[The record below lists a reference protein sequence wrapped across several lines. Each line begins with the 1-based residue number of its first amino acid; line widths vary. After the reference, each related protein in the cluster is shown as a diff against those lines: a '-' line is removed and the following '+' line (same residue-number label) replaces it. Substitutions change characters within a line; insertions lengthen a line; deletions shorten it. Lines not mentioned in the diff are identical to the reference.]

1 MEQSSKDQLDRM
13 FAPRGLAF
21 FGGIASPGAF
31 GNLIALSQ
39 VRYGYKGNLCPISPK
54 GGEIAGHKIYKSLD
68 EVKVPIDLACVSVP
82 ARAVPEV
89 LQDCLAHEVTGVQV
103 HSSGFA
109 ETGKIKGI
117 ELQKEIVR
125 IARQGLRIV
134 GPNCFGLH
142 SPKGGI
148 TLLPGSDFSKEPG
161 PVALISQSGGVATDF
176 GYAAQS
182 AGMRLSKVIS
192 FGNGCDVDA
201 VELMEYMGT
210 DPDTQYI
217 AAYLEGIQDGGRFLQ
232 AVKQASRTKPVV
244 VWKAGLTPLGHR
256 AAQSHTGSLAG
267 GPTIWKGVLAQAGAS
282 SVQGLDE
289 AVDALTT
296 HYYLKKTGPRIA
308 VVGGGGA
315 IGVFSCDLASQ
326 WGLDLPRFSDTT
338 RRHLRQHFPT
348 PGNSMANPLDT
359 GSPVVPMETM
369 RASIKEIALNEPIDV
384 VVVILL
390 MRPLELEVRRFME
403 MGGMEAP
410 PRGIYLE
417 QLLDT
422 LLEIKRETGK
432 DIAVVMENRAGQ
444 QEEIDVEATRRRMR
458 DRYQSHGFPVFGS
471 AERALRG
478 ISHAVA
484 RGRFLEGSDGLQLSA
499 L

>member
-1 MEQSSKDQLDRM
+1 MEQTRKDQLDRM
-13 FAPRGLAF
+13 FNPRGLAF

-39 VRYGYKGNLCPISPK
+39 IRYGYKGKLYPISPK
-54 GGEIAGHKIYKSLD
+54 GGEIAGHKIFKSLD
-68 EVKVPIDLACVSVP
+68 EVKGPIDLACVSVP

-89 LQDCLAHEVTGVQV
+89 LQDCLAHGVTGVQV

-109 ETGKIKGI
+109 ETGKIEGI

-148 TLLPGSDFSKEPG
+148 TLLPGSDFNKEPG
-161 PVALISQSGGVATDF
+161 PAALISQSGGVATDF
-176 GYAAQS
+176 GYATQS

-201 VELMEYMGT
+201 VELMEFMGA

-217 AAYLEGIQDGGRFLQ
+217 TAYLEGIQDGGRFLE

-244 VWKAGLTPLGHR
+244 VWKAGLTPLGKR

-267 GPTIWKGVLAQAGAS
+267 GRAIWKGVLAQTGAS

-289 AVDALTT
+289 AVDALTA
-296 HYYLKKTGPRIA
+296 HYYLKKPGPRIA

-338 RRHLRQHFPT
+338 RRNLRRHFPT

-359 GSPVVPMETM
+359 GSPVVPVETIK
-369 RASIKEIALNEPIDV
+369 ASIREIVLNEPIDIV
-384 VVVILL
+384 VMILL

-403 MGGMEAP
+403 MAGMEAP
-410 PRGIYLE
+410 PPGTYLG
-417 QLLDT
+417 QLLET
-422 LLEIKRETGK
+422 IMEIKQETGK

-444 QEEIDVEATRRRMR
+444 KEEIDVETTMRRMR
-458 DRYQSHGFPVFGS
+458 DRYQSHGFPVFSS
-471 AERALRG
+471 AQRALRG

-484 RGRFLEGSDGLQLSA
+484 RAKFLERSA
-499 L
+499 V

>member
-1 MEQSSKDQLDRM
+1 MEQTRKDQLDRM
-13 FAPRGLAF
+13 FNPRGLAF

-39 VRYGYKGNLCPISPK
+39 VRYGYKGNLYPISPK
-54 GGEIAGHKIYKSLD
+54 GGEIAGHKIYKRLD
-68 EVKVPIDLACVSVP
+68 EVTGPIDLACISVP

-89 LQDCLAHEVTGVQV
+89 LQDCLAHGVTGVQV

-109 ETGKIKGI
+109 ETRNSEGI
-117 ELQKEIVR
+117 ELQKDIVR

-148 TLLPGSDFSKEPG
+148 TLLPGSDFHMEPG

-201 VELMEYMGT
+201 VELMEFMAA
-210 DPDTQYI
+210 DPDTHYI

-232 AVKQASRTKPVV
+232 AVKQASRNKPVV
-244 VWKAGLTPLGHR
+244 VWKAGLTPLGNR

-267 GPTIWKGVLAQAGAS
+267 ERAIWRGVLAQAGAS

-289 AVDALTT
+289 LVDALTA
-296 HYYLKKTGPRIA
+296 HYYFKKPGPRIA

-326 WGLDLPRFSDTT
+326 WGLDLPRFSNTT
-338 RRHLRQHFPT
+338 RRKLRQHFPT

-359 GSPVVPMETM
+359 GSPVVPVEIIK
-369 RASIKEIALNEPIDV
+369 ACIKEIVLNEPIDI

-390 MRPLELEVRRFME
+390 LRPLELEVRRLME
-403 MGGMEAP
+403 MAGMEAP
-410 PRGIYLE
+410 APGVYLE
-417 QLLDT
+417 QLLEN
-422 LLEIKRETGK
+422 LVEIKQETGK
-432 DIAVVMENRAGQ
+432 DIALVMENRAGQ
-444 QEEIDVEATRRRMR
+444 QEEIDVESTLRRMR
-458 DRYQSHGFPVFGS
+458 DLYQSHGFPVFSS
-471 AERALRG
+471 AERVLRS
-478 ISHAVA
+478 ISHAVTWSK
-484 RGRFLEGSDGLQLSA
+484 FLERSA
-499 L
+499 V

>member
-1 MEQSSKDQLDRM
+1 MENKRKDQLDRM
-13 FAPRGLAF
+13 FNPRGLAF

-39 VRYGYKGNLCPISPK
+39 IHYGYKGSLYPISPK
-54 GGEIAGHKIYKSLD
+54 GGEIAGHKIYKNLD
-68 EVKVPIDLACVSVP
+68 AVEGPVDLACVSVP

-89 LQDCLAHEVTGVQV
+89 LQDCLDHGVNGVQV

-109 ETGKIKGI
+109 ETGKEEDI
-117 ELQKEIVR
+117 ELQREIVR

-148 TLLPGSDFSKEPG
+148 TVLPGSDFSKEPG
-161 PVALISQSGGVATDF
+161 SVALISQSGGVATDF

-182 AGMRLSKVIS
+182 AGMRISKVIS

-201 VELMEYMGT
+201 LELMEYMGA
-210 DPDTQYI
+210 DPETQYI
-217 AAYLEGIQDGGRFLQ
+217 AAYLEGIQDGPRFLE
-232 AVKQASRTKPVV
+232 AVRLAARTKPIV
-244 VWKAGLTPLGHR
+244 VWKAGLTPLGNR

-267 GPTIWKGVLAQAGAS
+267 GKAIWEGVLAQAGAA
-282 SVQGLDE
+282 SVKGLDE
-289 AVDALTT
+289 AVDALTAA
-296 HYYLKKTGPRIA
+296 YYLKKPGPRVA

-338 RRHLRQHFPT
+338 RRNLRQHFPT

-359 GSPVVPMETM
+359 GSPVVPVETM
-369 RASIKEIALNEPIDV
+369 QASIKEIALNEPIDV

-390 MRPLELEVRRFME
+390 LRPLEMEVRRFME
-403 MGGMEAP
+403 MAGMGAP
-410 PRGIYLE
+410 PPGAYLE
-417 QLLDT
+417 QLLGILT
-422 LLEIKRETGK
+422 EIKQETGK
-432 DIAVVMENRAGQ
+432 DIAVVMENRAGR
-444 QEEIDVEATRRRMR
+444 QEELDVEATFRRMR
-458 DRYQSHGFPVFGS
+458 DSYQEQGFPVFSS

-478 ISHAVA
+478 ISHAAA
-484 RGRFLEGSDGLQLSA
+484 RARFLERSA
-499 L
+499 V

>member
-1 MEQSSKDQLDRM
+1 MNHTKKDQLDRM
-13 FAPRGLAF
+13 FNPKGLAF

-39 VRYGYKGNLCPISPK
+39 IRYGYKGSLYPISPK
-54 GGEIAGHKIYKSLD
+54 GGKIAGHKIYKSLD
-68 EVKVPIDLACVSVP
+68 EVPGPVDLACVSVP

-89 LQDCLAHEVTGVQV
+89 LQDCLDHGVNGVQV

-109 ETGKIKGI
+109 ETGKDEGI
-117 ELQKEIVR
+117 ELQREIVR

-148 TLLPGSDFSKEPG
+148 TVLPGSDFSKEPG
-161 PVALISQSGGVATDF
+161 SVALISQSGGVATDF
-176 GYAAQS
+176 GYTAQS
-182 AGMRLSKVIS
+182 AGMGISKVIS

-201 VELMEYMGT
+201 LELMEYMGV
-210 DPDTQYI
+210 DPETQYI
-217 AAYLEGIQDGGRFLQ
+217 AAYLEGIQDGPRFLE
-232 AVKQASRTKPVV
+232 AVKLAAKTKPVV
-244 VWKAGLTPLGHR
+244 IWKAGLTPLGNR

-267 GPTIWKGVLAQAGAS
+267 GKAIWEGVLAQAGAA
-282 SVQGLDE
+282 SVKGLDE
-289 AVDALTT
+289 AVDALAAA
-296 HYYLKKTGPRIA
+296 YYLKKPGPRVA

-338 RRHLRQHFPT
+338 RRNLRKHFPT

-359 GSPVVPMETM
+359 GSPVVPVETM
-369 RASIKEIALNEPIDV
+369 QASIKEIALNEPIDV

-390 MRPLELEVRRFME
+390 LRPLELEVRRFME
-403 MGGMEAP
+403 MAGMDAP
-410 PRGIYLE
+410 PSGAYLE
-417 QLLDT
+417 QLLGILT
-422 LLEIKRETGK
+422 EIKQETGK
-432 DIAVVMENRAGQ
+432 DIAVVMENRAGR
-444 QEEIDVEATRRRMR
+444 QEDLDVEATLRRMR
-458 DRYQSHGFPVFGS
+458 DSYQAQGFPVFSS

-478 ISHAVA
+478 ISHAAA
-484 RGRFLEGSDGLQLSA
+484 RVRFLEQSA
-499 L
+499 K

>member
-1 MEQSSKDQLDRM
+1 MVAINKESLDRM
-13 FAPRGLAF
+13 FNPRGLAF

-39 VRYGYKGNLCPISPK
+39 IRYGYTGSLYPISPK
-54 GGEIAGHKIYKSLD
+54 GGEIAGHKIYKRLD
-68 EVKVPIDLACVSVP
+68 EVQGPIDLACVSVP

-89 LQDCLAHEVTGVQV
+89 LKACLEHGVNGVQV

-109 ETGKIKGI
+109 ETGMNEGI

-148 TLLPGSDFSKEPG
+148 TLLPGSDFSKKPG

-176 GYAAQS
+176 GYVTQS
-182 AGMRLSKVIS
+182 IGLKLSKVIS

-201 VELMEYMGT
+201 VELMEYMGA
-210 DPDTQYI
+210 DADTRYI
-217 AAYLEGIQDGGRFLQ
+217 AAYLEGIQDGTRFLE
-232 AVKQASRTKPVV
+232 AVKKAAIKKPVV
-244 VWKAGLTPLGHR
+244 VWKAGLTPLGNR

-267 GPTIWKGVLAQAGAS
+267 ESAIWKGVLAQAGAS

-289 AVDALTT
+289 AVDALTA
-296 HYYLKKTGPRIA
+296 HYYLKKPGPRIA

-326 WGLDLPRFSDTT
+326 WGLDLPRFSDST
-338 RRHLRQHFPT
+338 RGNLRQHFPT

-359 GSPVVPMETM
+359 GSPVVPVEIMK
-369 RASIKEIALNEPIDV
+369 ASITEIALNEPMDVIV
-384 VVVILL
+384 VVLL
-390 MRPLELEVRRFME
+390 LRPLELDVRRFME
-403 MGGMEAP
+403 MAGMEAP
-410 PRGIYLE
+410 PPGRYLE
-417 QLLDT
+417 QLLDN
-422 LLEIKRETGK
+422 LVEIRQESGK
-432 DIAVVMENRAGQ
+432 DIVVVMQNRAGHQ
-444 QEEIDVEATRRRMR
+444 KEIDVEATFRRMR
-458 DRYQSHGFPVFGS
+458 DTYQSRGFPVFES

-484 RGRFLEGSDGLQLSA
+484 RATFLERSA
-499 L
+499 V